1 MVDEDMAVADV
12 SEAEKSL
19 TQNQL
24 SPWSSEEADAE

>member
-24 SPWSSEEADAE
+24 SP